1 MRSSIAISFEVKP
14 RAVIVAGLGKADVDV
29 RFVRVRAAFIFAPF
43 PTEDTR
49 RNAAI
54 IDNVFDALVASLG
67 AKANLVSKIMRFF
80 FVGI

>member
-1 MRSSIAISFEVKP
+1 MRSIIAISFEVKP

-29 RFVRVRAAFIFAPF
+29 RFVWVRAFVFAPF
-43 PTEDTR
+43 PAPDTR

-54 IDNVFDALVASLG
+54 INNIFDALVASFG
-67 AKANLVSKIMRFF
+67 AKANFVSEIVRFF